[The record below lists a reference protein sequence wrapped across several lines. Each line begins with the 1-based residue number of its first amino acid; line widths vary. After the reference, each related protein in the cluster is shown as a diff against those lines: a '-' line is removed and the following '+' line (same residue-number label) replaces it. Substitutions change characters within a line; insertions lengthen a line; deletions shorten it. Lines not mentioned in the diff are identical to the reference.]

1 MIWLAVFANT
11 FVFVSNLLAIYNKI
25 RMNEHYEFEL
35 FLVWISFTALIMITI
50 Q

>member
-1 MIWLAVFANT
+1 MIWFAVMINT
-11 FVFVSNLLAIYNKI
+11 FVFVSNLLMIYNKI

-35 FLVWISFTALIMITI
+35 LLVWISFTALIMLTI